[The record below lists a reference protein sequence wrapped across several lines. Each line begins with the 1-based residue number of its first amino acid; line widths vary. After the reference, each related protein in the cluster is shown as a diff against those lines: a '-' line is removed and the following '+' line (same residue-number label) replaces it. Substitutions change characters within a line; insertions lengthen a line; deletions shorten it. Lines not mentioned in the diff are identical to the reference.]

1 MTYGYPQNLWISM
14 WMIWACVA
22 WKSVN
27 PMTLAHWS
35 FFHHAISV
43 YYNND
48 LRDPAEAQHAD

>member
-1 MTYGYPQNLWISM
+1 M
-14 WMIWACVA
+14 WMIWACVG

-35 FFHHAISV
+35 FFHHAISS

-48 LRDPAEAQHAD
+48 LRDPAEDQHAD